1 MPREMKFD
9 PGLRVLLI
17 ILAVL
22 VGIAILLGVWSLL
35 LVTPGAEP
43 AVYSPE

>member
-1 MPREMKFD
+1 MNLD
-9 PGLRVLLI
+9 PSRRVLLI

-43 AVYSPE
+43 AVYNPE